1 MDKQELIHKISTT
14 SYTKDQL
21 LGWVNAL
28 PKELVNRK
36 PNSVKI
42 GDVFMH
48 SAFKHPCVI
57 LQKKKD
63 DWLCGM
69 LTTEETC
76 TEILEPCES
85 RFFQNS
91 FFTKALFT
99 VKEPIGMFVNV
110 YDNPKQLRKVLLKL
124 KSIFK

>member
-1 MDKQELIHKISTT
+1 MDRQELIHKISTT

-28 PKELVNRK
+28 PKETVNRK
-36 PNSVKI
+36 PSSVKV

-57 LQKKKD
+57 LQKKNE
-63 DWLCGM
+63 DWLCGL

-85 RFFQNS
+85 RFFSTS

-99 VKEPIGMFVNV
+99 VKEPVGHFVNV
-110 YDNPKQLRKVLLKL
+110 YDNSKQLRMVLFKL
-124 KSIFK
+124 KSLFK